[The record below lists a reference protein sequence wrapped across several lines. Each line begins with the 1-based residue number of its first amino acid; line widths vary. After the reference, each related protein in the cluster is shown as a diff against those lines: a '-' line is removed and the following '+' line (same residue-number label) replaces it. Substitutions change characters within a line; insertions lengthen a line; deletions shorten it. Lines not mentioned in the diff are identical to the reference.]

1 MALVSGFYIF
11 NFFSR
16 VKEGAKL
23 GKVLEADTHSK
34 MEIKFVV
41 REAETGETVTVHQAF
56 VAFVHTKTNQEIIF
70 VATPNSA
77 RTYTFDLV
85 NILGIFFKVILL

>member
-1 MALVSGFYIF
+1 M
-11 NFFSR
+11 
-16 VKEGAKL
+16 